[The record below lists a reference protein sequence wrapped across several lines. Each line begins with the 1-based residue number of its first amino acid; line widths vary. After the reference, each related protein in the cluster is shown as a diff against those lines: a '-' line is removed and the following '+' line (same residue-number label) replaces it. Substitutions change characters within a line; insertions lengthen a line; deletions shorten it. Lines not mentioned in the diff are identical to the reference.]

1 MVWWFELRPS
11 REPRSS
17 TPSRQAALF
26 DFKSEQIRSLAIAR
40 GSQRLE
46 LARTDTGWRLVA
58 PESGSADALRVDQL
72 ARTLADLIPDRQL
85 GVSDQ
90 SLDIYGL
97 DPPSLVV
104 DVGLEKETRHLFVG
118 KPTVDRGGYFARID
132 QQRTVYVIPAT
143 LVDQQMSAALDRPP
157 KATPTPAHAAT
168 P

>member
-1 MVWWFELRPS
+1 M
-11 REPRSS
+11 
-17 TPSRQAALF
+17 
-26 DFKSEQIRSLAIAR
+26 
-40 GSQRLE
+40 
-46 LARTDTGWRLVA
+46 
-58 PESGSADALRVDQL
+58 DQL

-143 LVDQQMSAALDRPP
+143 LVDQQMTAALDHPP
-157 KATPTPAHAAT
+157 KATPTPAPAAT